1 MKFAGMQ
8 YGMRYDTVI
17 AIAVGG
23 CCRLSQS
30 VDDDFQ
36 LAGALLGA
44 LALSSYFR
52 HAGHTVVHAG

>member
-36 LAGALLGA
+36 LAGTLLEALT
-44 LALSSYFR
+44 LSSYFR
-52 HAGHTVVHAG
+52 YTGHTIVHAG